1 MRDAADAALAQ
12 VRTMIAMEQ
21 PYFSWIA
28 FRLEPAQP
36 GIAVSGIMPDRDY
49 RPVVIVRNIGRSP
62 MQIRSFCIE
71 TMVAQEMLTWD
82 SGRISVSKFGPIPKY
97 SDIINVSYV
106 VEADKDA
113 HLIRPKTL
121 RFTAQ
126 ETGEIQSLQRQFSIY
141 GFVSYLNQFT
151 AETSSRRW

>member
-1 MRDAADAALAQ
+1 
-12 VRTMIAMEQ
+12 
-21 PYFSWIA
+21 
-28 FRLEPAQP
+28 
-36 GIAVSGIMPDRDY
+36 
-49 RPVVIVRNIGRSP
+49 
-62 MQIRSFCIE
+62 
-71 TMVAQEMLTWD
+71 MVAQEMLPWG

-151 AETSSRRW
+151 AETWEAGFGALARRRICPVPHAKLDRLPTW